1 MGSLVALLLKTVAQ
15 HCCLG
20 KLASYMGEEPSS
32 CSCVPALLS
41 SNGCH
46 SILQPDFGP
55 QLCPSRATVYCGPIA
70 HATWLA
76 FPCGLYADADAG
88 LAHMAD
94 LVCEWA
100 DLVDMPLTDVAGSG
114 NTSGTNLS
122 RSFSS
127 IGASRPVLTSSTA
140 AAAAGDQPGS
150 AVGPDGA
157 FLDVLLLQ
165 VSTSP
170 TQRHACRALCYF
182 GALQRQP
189 SWCAPARCCVVVY
202 GTPAVLGCT

>member
-1 MGSLVALLLKTVAQ
+1 M
-15 HCCLG
+15 
-20 KLASYMGEEPSS
+20 Y
-32 CSCVPALLS
+32 
-41 SNGCH
+41 
-46 SILQPDFGP
+46 
-55 QLCPSRATVYCGPIA
+55 PSRTKFYCGPIA
-70 HATWLA
+70 RATWLL
-76 FPCGLYADADAG
+76 FPGGLHAYAG

-127 IGASRPVLTSSTA
+127 IGASRPVLTSGAA
-140 AAAAGDQPGS
+140 AAAAGDQSGS
-150 AVGPDGA
+150 AVAPDGA

-170 TQRHACRALCYF
+170 TQKHACKALCCLEHCI
-182 GALQRQP
+182 GSP
-189 SWCAPARCCVVVY
+189 SWYAPAR
-202 GTPAVLGCT
+202 